1 MRSRSKTPS
10 WVLQY
15 DPPTVGLKY
24 AKGGKSVL
32 RSIQVPR
39 DVLLDA
45 ATDCTALA
53 STLLPHFCPP
63 LKEGSS
69 REQLE
74 RVVER
79 LMDAVSGERAA
90 ASPSARGESTPPARA
105 RDARNGATLRESLDK
120 VLDADEAHNAEL
132 LKADLTKLGDE
143 EVQRAKEI
151 MDVEFEKNRVTKGDA
166 AFEYDKRVEFA
177 QPTEASPWDDD
188 SDED

>member
-1 MRSRSKTPS
+1 M
-10 WVLQY
+10 
-15 DPPTVGLKY
+15 
-24 AKGGKSVL
+24 L

-39 DVLLDA
+39 DVLLDT
-45 ATDCTALA
+45 ATDSAAVA

-69 REQLE
+69 RAQLE
-74 RVVER
+74 RVVQR
-79 LMDAVSGERAA
+79 LIDYVTGGGCTA
-90 ASPSARGESTPPARA
+90 ASPSARGETTPPAVA
-105 RDARNGATLRESLDK
+105 RETRDGATLRESLDK

-143 EVQRAKEI
+143 EVQRAKQI

-166 AFEYDKRVEFA
+166 AFEYDKRVDFA
-177 QPTEASPWDDD
+177 APTEASPWDDD